1 MPLSLRAFLTLMC
14 IASPLPAVAQPAVI
28 GTIGVAS
35 GGDTNDVQLTYG
47 LGADLLQRSRLT
59 IGAEVF
65 YVRDFFEFEPDDA
78 FNDAL
83 RYSGVTG
90 LVGQARFWLAD
101 PAKSSFLPYLGGSL
115 GLLHASTDDDRSSS
129 HVGVGV
135 GAGLRVFERSRTSLL
150 LDVHR
155 YAAIETDTADGF
167 SFWRTVLAARVRF

>member
-1 MPLSLRAFLTLMC
+1 MTLSLRALLALMC
-14 IASPLPAVAQPAVI
+14 IASPLPVIAQPAVI

-47 LGADLLQRSRLT
+47 LGADVLQRNRLT

-78 FNDAL
+78 LNDAL

-90 LVGQARFWLAD
+90 LAGQARFWLAD
-101 PAKSSFLPYLGGSL
+101 PARSFLPYLSGSL
-115 GLLHASTDDDRSSS
+115 GLLRASTDEGRSSA
-129 HVGVGV
+129 HVGLGL
-135 GAGLRVFERSRTSLL
+135 GAGIRLFERSRTSLL